1 MSPLA
6 GCWQSEQIQGHAGW
20 HQVQVSGFYHYLQL
34 NWLPH
39 KLLFAGFS
47 HANVLHFDNHTNNR
61 LEWYHHS
68 IKSVTR
74 SSQISVGLLI
84 DRLHKLLCVHAMSR
98 QQSDFNDRMRSKVY
112 NERVVGGYRGKVS
125 GFALEH
131 IAYEHWA
138 WQVEKYQAEC
148 DRAAGGTQAVVTY
161 QCSASDCAYGAQLRF
176 CRHIFIMRRQR
187 RLDEVDLDLVAL
199 RWNLK
204 SAVSTQGVST
214 HSRPNSGPNVVVCD
228 LPVASSTS

>member
-1 MSPLA
+1 
-6 GCWQSEQIQGHAGW
+6 
-20 HQVQVSGFYHYLQL
+20 
-34 NWLPH
+34 
-39 KLLFAGFS
+39 
-47 HANVLHFDNHTNNR
+47 
-61 LEWYHHS
+61 
-68 IKSVTR
+68 
-74 SSQISVGLLI
+74 
-84 DRLHKLLCVHAMSR
+84 
-98 QQSDFNDRMRSKVY
+98 
-112 NERVVGGYRGKVS
+112 
-125 GFALEH
+125 
-131 IAYEHWA
+131 
-138 WQVEKYQAEC
+138 
-148 DRAAGGTQAVVTY
+148 VVTY